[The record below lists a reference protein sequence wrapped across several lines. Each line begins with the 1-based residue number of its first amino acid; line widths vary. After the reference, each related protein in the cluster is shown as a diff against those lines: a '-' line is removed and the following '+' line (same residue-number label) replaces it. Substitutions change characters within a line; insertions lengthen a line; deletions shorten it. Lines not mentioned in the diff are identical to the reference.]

1 VVVRNDIMTKIGR
14 LTYLNCAPVYYGFD
28 IGMTALNAELVSG
41 VPAELN
47 RMMARG
53 ELDITPVSAIEY
65 ARHQEQ
71 YKLIPN
77 ICLNSEGMVK
87 SVLLVSKV
95 RIEDLNGKCVVLT
108 NTSATSQ
115 ALLKIILAEKYK
127 VNVEYSEMAPDLG
140 KMLESNEAALI
151 IGDDALLMDVP
162 DGLRIYDIGQLWR
175 EYSGYPVIFVTF
187 VVQKKFVKEHPNEIV
202 ELSDS
207 LYDSLQLGIANI
219 EKLAKLEMYK
229 ELAERIDFRDY
240 FATLNYEFDKR
251 RMDALLFYYSKAAKL
266 GLCQPC
272 TKLEFSHTASTIE
285 QREK

>member
-1 VVVRNDIMTKIGR
+1 MAKIGR

-28 IGMTALNAELVSG
+28 IGMTALNGELVSG

-95 RIEDLNGKCVVLT
+95 KIEDLNGKRVVLT

-127 VNVEYSEMAPDLG
+127 VNVQYSEMSPDLE
-140 KMLESNEAALI
+140 KMLESSEAALI

-162 DGLRIYDIGQLWR
+162 DGLKVYDIGQLWR

-187 VVQKKFVKEHPNEIV
+187 VVQRKFVKDYPNEIV

-219 EKLAKLEMYK
+219 EKLAKVESYK
-229 ELAERIDFRDY
+229 EIAKRIDFRDY

-266 GLCQPC
+266 GLCPKC
-272 TKLEFSHTASTIE
+272 EKLEFSHQTNTISNYE
-285 QREK
+285 L